1 MSKLPRQER
10 KAKKELEL
18 QEAHEEEL
26 HEDEEDS
33 EEEVDSPPE
42 EDLLPE
48 VATEQVHPEEEEE
61 ADSEGETMPQKRPL
75 QRREDPALEL
85 LEQVRR
91 KKTQERLP

>member
-1 MSKLPRQER
+1 LPRQER
-10 KAKKELEL
+10 KEKNELL
-18 QEAHEEEL
+18 PAHEEVL

-48 VATEQVHPEEEEE
+48 VATEQVHPEEE
-61 ADSEGETMPQKRPL
+61 ADSEGETIPQKRPP

-91 KKTQERLP
+91 KKTQEHLP

>member
-18 QEAHEEEL
+18 LEAHEEEP

-48 VATEQVHPEEEEE
+48 VETEQVHPEEE

-91 KKTQERLP
+91 KKTQEHLP

>member
-10 KAKKELEL
+10 RAKKEL

-26 HEDEEDS
+26 HEDEEDF
-33 EEEVDSPPE
+33 EEEEDSPPE

-48 VATEQVHPEEEEE
+48 VATEQVLPEEE
-61 ADSEGETMPQKRPL
+61 ADSEGETTPQKRLP

-91 KKTQERLP
+91 KKTQEHLP

>member
-1 MSKLPRQER
+1 MSKLPRQEK

-33 EEEVDSPPE
+33 EEEEDSLPE

-48 VATEQVHPEEEEE
+48 VATEQVHPEEE
-61 ADSEGETMPQKRPL
+61 ADSEGETIPQKRPP

-91 KKTQERLP
+91 KKTQEHLP

>member
-18 QEAHEEEL
+18 LEAHEEEP

-33 EEEVDSPPE
+33 EEEEDSLPE

-48 VATEQVHPEEEEE
+48 VVTEQVHPEEEE
-61 ADSEGETMPQKRPL
+61 ADSEGETMPQKRLL

-91 KKTQERLP
+91 KKTQEHLL